1 MHPLRLAVPRRR
13 ALLVPRRRAVLVA
26 ALAVAA
32 VVALGAS
39 PHRSGTSPGQPA
51 GRAAGP
57 VVLSADNTPATGTA
71 ATGTAAPGTSTPT
84 TTASTTTGS
93 VITGS
98 TNTVPPGYSGSG
110 TGPPGIQVDPGG
122 TTTPTSPAPGDGSV
136 SVSGGTQPS
145 PGLFDITGHITAAID
160 SWFRDLVT
168 TALNPVLT
176 LLGHTLLATPNVTT
190 PGPGPQGRVA
200 QLWQMTEGIADAF
213 LVLFVLVG
221 GAIVMGHETV
231 QTRTA
236 IKDVLPRIVV
246 AAITV
251 NASLSLAGLVIST
264 ANSLSQAVMGQGVD
278 PAQAAVVI
286 RQLVLGALAGGGI
299 FVVLLG
305 GVVAVL
311 AIVVLAT
318 YIVRLVVVIVL
329 VVAAPI
335 CLVCHALPQTEGLAK
350 LWWRAFLGALAV
362 QVAQSLVLITA
373 LRVLLA
379 SGGPANLGI
388 ASTGGLVDLLVS
400 ACLCWVLV
408 KIPGWVSRSV
418 FSSRGH
424 SGVGR
429 VVRDVVIYKGAKA
442 LAAGVGL

>member
-1 MHPLRLAVPRRR
+1 MARLLGTRSPRRR
-13 ALLVPRRRAVLVA
+13 VLLIAAGVLVV
-26 ALAVAA
+26 LL
-32 VVALGAS
+32 ALGHGGHVAKAY
-39 PHRSGTSPGQPA
+39 G
-51 GRAAGP
+51 AATQTRQ
-57 VVLSADNTPATGTA
+57 SGTA
-71 ATGTAAPGTSTPT
+71 AATAVVLTADRISTPT
-84 TTASTTTGS
+84 TTTTT
-93 VITGS
+93 
-98 TNTVPPGYSGSG
+98 PGSGSSSSNSG
-110 TGPPGIQVDPGG
+110 EGPPGIQVGPGS
-122 TTTPTSPAPGDGSV
+122 TTTPSVPAPGSGGT
-136 SVSGGTQPS
+136 VSGGSQPS

-168 TALNPVLT
+168 AALDPILT
-176 LLGHTLLATPNVTT
+176 LLGHTLLATPNVTA
-190 PGPGPQGRVA
+190 QSRVGE
-200 QLWQMTEGIADAF
+200 LWRMTEGIADAF

-236 IKDVLPRIVV
+236 IKDVLPRIVI
-246 AAITV
+246 AGIAV
-251 NASLSLAGLVIST
+251 NASLSLAGLAIST
-264 ANSLSQAVMGQGVD
+264 ADSLSQAVLGQGVD
-278 PAQAAVVI
+278 PSGAAVVL
-286 RQLVLGALAGGGI
+286 RQLVLGSLADGGI

-318 YIVRLVVVIVL
+318 YVVRLALVILL

-350 LWWRAFLGALAV
+350 LWWRAFFGVLAV
-362 QVAQSLVLITA
+362 QVAQSLVLVTA
-373 LRVLLA
+373 LRVFLA

-408 KIPGWVSRSV
+408 KIPSWVSRFV
-418 FSSRGH
+418 FSGSRGH

-429 VVRDVVIYKGAKA
+429 VVRDVIIYKGAKA